1 MESETKGL
9 SLDSFPAV
17 PGSYPCL
24 GELSVSSVVVK
35 AEIAVWSGG
44 VEKESQRW
52 VLGLRTPKKL
62 TRLSL
67 LMLKMNEKGD
77 TI

>member
-1 MESETKGL
+1 M
-9 SLDSFPAV
+9 
-17 PGSYPCL
+17 
-24 GELSVSSVVVK
+24 
-35 AEIAVWSGG
+35 VWGGGGRG

-77 TI
+77 TF